1 MVANLQLLRAQHDE
15 LTFVGGEPTLHP
27 NLAALIASARAA
39 GFSRVGIQT
48 NARRLAD
55 RQYLQSLVD
64 AGLSDVHVSLHGSEA
79 AVHDYHTG
87 VEGSFTEAMNGLAAS
102 VSKRLPVVAV
112 SVLARSNFRSLS
124 GLPTLLKARGVQAW
138 LVEVPWV
145 AGRARDAFDRVVP
158 RLGLALPFALHALST
173 AAKVSLPSFVRGAPH
188 CLLGPFA
195 ARALPSEPRAYGAA
209 CEACAAKPRCPGVD
223 PAYLERFGGD
233 ELRAVAVAVPVAVT
247 VTVAGEGA
255 AVVASAGDSLTR
267 MFVGVGERA
276 RPPLQ
281 DPVRPRMSLPQVG
294 RAAER
299 AQPARAE
306 VSTASPKRSG
316 DALREILPGLFD
328 PEKREQEK

>member
-1 MVANLQLLRAQHDE
+1 MLDADVVANLPVLRAQHDE

-27 NLAALIASARAA
+27 GLAAFIAAARAE

-48 NARRLAD
+48 HARRLTD
-55 RQYLQSLVD
+55 RPYLQTLVD
-64 AGLSDVHVSLHGSEA
+64 AGLTDVHVSLHGSEA

-87 VEGSFTEAMNGLAAS
+87 IEGSFTEAMSGVAAA
-102 VSKRLPVVAV
+102 VSKQLPVVAV
-112 SVLARSNFRSLS
+112 SVLTRSNFRSLS
-124 GLPTLLKARGVQAW
+124 GLPTLLKARAVRAW

-145 AGRARDAFDRVVP
+145 AGRARESFDRVVP

-173 AAKVSLPSFVRGAPH
+173 AAKVSLPGFLRGAPH

-209 CEACAAKPRCPGVD
+209 CDACAARPVCPGLD

-233 ELRAVAVAVPVAVT
+233 ELRAVKAVIAP
-247 VTVAGEGA
+247 
-255 AVVASAGDSLTR
+255 AGDEVARL
-267 MFVGVGERA
+267 FVGVGERA
-276 RPPLQ
+276 APPSQ
-281 DPVRPRMSLPQVG
+281 EPVRPRMSLPQVG

-306 VSTASPKRSG
+306 VSTAAPKRSG
-316 DALREILPGLFD
+316 EALREILPGLFD
-328 PEKREQEK
+328 PEK